1 MNTREGG
8 ALGEVSVARYLR
20 EKGYDIVT
28 ANYQCRL
35 GEIDI
40 IAENKKYLCF
50 VEVKTR
56 GERSFFAPA
65 DAVDYNKRKKLI
77 ATAKF
82 YLSIHP
88 TNKQPRFDIA
98 EVYTKQGKVQ
108 KIHLIK
114 NAFDA
119 EGQ

>member
-8 ALGEVSVARYLR
+8 ALGEVSAARFLR

-28 ANYQCRL
+28 ANYHCRL

-40 IAENKKYLCF
+40 IAENAKYLCF

-65 DAVDYNKRKKLI
+65 DAVDYGKRQKII

-82 YLSIHP
+82 YLSSHP
-88 TNKQPRFDIA
+88 TKKQPRFDVA

-108 KIHLIK
+108 KIRLIK

-119 EGQ
+119 EAR